1 MEHILDALFA
11 FAMAVELTFYGPN
24 PPETLDE
31 RRDRIEMIVEVDT
44 EVSHSID
51 SEFDP
56 RDAAALLL
64 TTQIGE
70 SKLEYYVHA
79 GLKSPIGHQDHGKA
93 RCLGQL
99 HTWPGNRHLP
109 TAEDH
114 RALAGLDREATKRCA
129 STMLKYLWGH
139 ASRCIRRDMPVTTRW
154 DKPLADHE
162 VVAIFAAYGIG
173 RCSDP
178 TKSNRARAG
187 MFRRL
192 RRSIGK

>member
-79 GLKSPIGHQDHGKA
+79 GLEVADRASGPRQGSM
-93 RCLGQL
+93 
-99 HTWPGNRHLP
+99 PGP
-109 TAEDH
+109 
-114 RALAGLDREATKRCA
+114 
-129 STMLKYLWGH
+129 
-139 ASRCIRRDMPVTTRW
+139 
-154 DKPLADHE
+154 
-162 VVAIFAAYGIG
+162 AAYMARGTGI
-173 RCSDP
+173 C
-178 TKSNRARAG
+178 
-187 MFRRL
+187 RL
-192 RRSIGK
+192 RRTTAHWLVLTARQRSVVPRPCSSICGAMRVAAFVATCR